1 MTEGILSRLFQ
12 RKKPIVNPT
21 SPTPILDLVEPLPK
35 PADEI
40 VTGKFAF
47 PLLTFVVIVVA
58 TQNYAFLIVPLGILP
73 ALLLVVAV
81 HECGHLVFGWRAG
94 LRFRGLE
101 IGPFSI
107 LRIRRKWSVRLRPRI
122 YSGAAHM
129 VLRRIRR
136 IQRQLVIC
144 TLGGPV
150 TSYSFALLALFVG
163 EVYRPTDSFGWTTFL
178 EFSGFLSLLIAI
190 FSTFPYRTQVGG
202 NDAYILRRLLA
213 SKSGSIQMIAAH
225 AAYFAGSVEPIV
237 PAYFERWWKLAS
249 AESETFHSRYYVHW
263 QAYRAAKDPA
273 VAAGHL
279 ELLLRQSSWHD
290 VQTRNFLVA
299 EAALFTARHRPGPG
313 CSSVWLRRIKHL
325 EWLDPLSRIRLDI
338 TLAESHQE
346 FAQALASCDSGLS
359 LIRANLNGPLSI
371 QVESE
376 WVDWKK
382 QIEERVTPKTSEI
395 LQPC

>member
-1 MTEGILSRLFQ
+1 MTADVLSRLFQ

-21 SPTPILDLVEPLPK
+21 SPTPILDLIEPLPK

-40 VTGKFAF
+40 ITGKFAF
-47 PLLTFVVIVVA
+47 PLLTLVAICVID
-58 TQNYAFLIVPLGILP
+58 QNYLFLIVLLGFLP
-73 ALLLVVAV
+73 ALFLIVAI
-81 HECGHLVFGWRAG
+81 HEGGHLLFGWYAG
-94 LRFRGLE
+94 LRFRGVE
-101 IGPFSI
+101 IGPLCI
-107 LRIRRKWSVRLRPRI
+107 LRVRKKWGVRLRPRI

-136 IQRQLVIC
+136 IKRQLVIC

-150 TSYSFALLALFVG
+150 TSYSFALLAFIVG

-178 EFSGFLSLLIAI
+178 EFSGFLSLLIAF
-190 FSTFPYRTQVGG
+190 FSTFPYRTHVGG
-202 NDAYILRRLLA
+202 NDAYILRQLLA

-249 AESETFHSRYYVHW
+249 AESETFHSRYYVDW

-273 VAAGHL
+273 VAASHL

-299 EAALFTARHRPGPG
+299 EAAFFTARHRPGPG
-313 CSSVWLRRIKHL
+313 CSSAWLRRIKHL

-338 TLAESHQE
+338 TVAESHQE
-346 FAQALASCDSGLS
+346 FVQALASCDSGLS

-371 QVESE
+371 QIESE

-382 QIEERVTPKTSEI
+382 QIEERATPEISEV
-395 LQPC
+395 LQDC